1 VQVEDFQRSPVG
13 RLVPVSGHDA
23 YLGRDYNHF
32 AFVPQPLPAEIELSL
47 KAHKLAD
54 QASMSV
60 GRLDFAVKR
69 LPDPG
74 LLVRPALRREARST
88 SALEGTYATLEEVL
102 EADYVEEA
110 NRSAEVREV
119 LNYVR
124 AAEQALSLI
133 QTKPICLNVIAR
145 LQATLVEGTRGDSWD
160 RGRLR
165 ESNVYIGERSKGI
178 EASRFV
184 PPPFG
189 DHLIEGMSDWE
200 KWIHAED
207 DYPLLIKIAMAHYQ
221 FETLHPFSD
230 GNGRLGRL
238 IMTLQLVTEGAL
250 TYPLLNLSPW
260 LEPRKDEYKDLLLG
274 ISKTGDFDP
283 WIRFFCEA
291 VHHQAQDG
299 VCKIE
304 ELLAFQTQLRQQ
316 LVEKQARGIVN
327 AVADSLLGYPI
338 ITIPEVAELH
348 KVTYPPAKNAI
359 ATLVALGALR
369 EIPGRHFAY
378 GAKGFICDPV
388 MRVLNRA

>member
-1 VQVEDFQRSPVG
+1 MQVEDFDTSPVG

-32 AFVPQPLPAEIELSL
+32 AFVPAPLPQTINLSMA
-47 KAHKLAD
+47 AHKLAD

-69 LPDPG
+69 LPHPA

-102 EADYVEEA
+102 EADYIDEA
-110 NRSAEVREV
+110 DRRAEVREV

-124 AAEQALSLI
+124 AAEQALDLVRS
-133 QTKPICLNVIAR
+133 KPICLNVIAP
-145 LQATLVEGTRGDSWD
+145 LQATLVKGTRGDSWD
-160 RGRLR
+160 KGRLR
-165 ESNVYIGERSKGI
+165 ESNVYIGERSKGV

-184 PPPFG
+184 PPPHG
-189 DHLIEGMSDWE
+189 EHLIEGMSDWE

-207 DYPLLIKIAMAHYQ
+207 DYPLLIKVAMAHYQ

-238 IMTLQLVTEGAL
+238 IVTLQLVTAGAL
-250 TYPLLNLSPW
+250 TYPLLNLSSW
-260 LEPRKDEYKDLLLG
+260 LEPRKDEYKDLLLD

-291 VHHQAQDG
+291 VRHQAEDG
-299 VCKIE
+299 VARVE
-304 ELLAFQTQLRQQ
+304 ELLAFQSELRQK
-316 LVEKQARGIVN
+316 LAAMHARGVVN
-327 AVADSLLGYPI
+327 AMAESLLGYPI
-338 ITIPEVAELH
+338 ITIPEAATLH
-348 KVTYPPAKNAI
+348 RVTYPPAKKAI
-359 ATLVALGALR
+359 QTLVDLGALR
-369 EIPGRHFAY
+369 EMSGRHFAH
-378 GAKGFICDPV
+378 GAKGYICDPV
-388 MRVLNRA
+388 MRVLSRQ

>member
-1 VQVEDFQRSPVG
+1 MQVEDFQRSPVG

-32 AFVPQPLPAEIELSL
+32 AFVPRPLPTEIELSM

-119 LNYVR
+119 LNYVW

-133 QTKPICLNVIAR
+133 QTKPICVNVIAS

-160 RGRLR
+160 KGRLR

-189 DHLIEGMSDWE
+189 DHLIEGMSNWE
-200 KWIHAED
+200 KWIHADD

-238 IMTLQLVTEGAL
+238 IVTLQLVTEGAL

-291 VHHQAQDG
+291 VDHQAQDG
-299 VCKIE
+299 VCRIE
-304 ELLAFQTQLRQQ
+304 ELLAFQAQLRQQ
-316 LVEKQARGIVN
+316 LVEKQARGVVN

-348 KVTYPPAKNAI
+348 RVTYPPAKNAI
-359 ATLVALGALR
+359 MTLVGLGALR
-369 EIPGRHFAY
+369 EMPGRHFAH

-388 MRVLNRA
+388 MRVLNRP